1 VTGGVFQLQAA
12 NHKLLITYYAHA
24 ASSMKN
30 IQISLWDDSRS
41 QTIQQW
47 EFVPPAPIRI
57 GRSPDNE
64 VVVDRPSISRLHA
77 TIEYTSLSQ
86 GGGYWQIF
94 NRGANG
100 TFVNDL
106 SIDRV
111 LVTNNDRIQLS
122 QGGALLT
129 IQLDVAPVKPSVP
142 VVPVVSCNHPDNPP
156 GTLFCIHCGQPIIVS
171 HQIRNYQILKIL
183 GQGGMGTT
191 YLAWDLHKLLV
202 LKEMNAD
209 MAEIAKAQELFERE
223 AKILQSLHHPGIP
236 EYYDFFVEH
245 QRKYLAME
253 LIHGQDLERYVFDR
267 GAVTLARALDWTIQL
282 CDILGYIHAAQPPLI
297 HRDIKPANLLV
308 RTIDKRIFLLDFG
321 AVKEIGTLGGT
332 KIGAPDYMAPE
343 QNNGQPCTQS
353 DLYAIGPTIIFL
365 ITGRNPADFLELQP
379 DGYRFNITQVPNVPT
394 ALQLLIDK
402 VTQRRPRDR
411 YQTAQEL
418 AQALQQLRS
427 SI

>member
-1 VTGGVFQLQAA
+1 
-12 NHKLLITYYAHA
+12 
-24 ASSMKN
+24 MKN

-57 GRSPDNE
+57 GRLPDNE
-64 VVVDRPSISRLHA
+64 VVIDRPAISRLHA
-77 TIEYTSLSQ
+77 TLEYTQLPQ
-86 GGGYWQIF
+86 GAGYWQLC
-94 NRGANG
+94 NRGTNG

-111 LVTNNDRIQLS
+111 LVTNGDRIQLAPN
-122 QGGALLT
+122 GAFLT
-129 IQLDVAPVKPSVP
+129 IQLDVAPVKIVPAAP
-142 VVPVVSCNHPDNPP
+142 VVPVPPVVPVACNHADNPP
-156 GTLFCIHCGQPIIVS
+156 GTLFCIHCGQPVAIS
-171 HQIRNYQILKIL
+171 HQVRHYQILRIL

-191 YLAWDLHKLLV
+191 YLAWDRQKMLV

-223 AKILQSLHHPGIP
+223 AKILQSLHHAGIP

-253 LIHGQDLERYVFDR
+253 LIHGQDLERYVFER
-267 GAVTLARALDWTIQL
+267 GTVTLERALDWMIQT

-297 HRDIKPANLLV
+297 HRDVKPANLLA
-308 RTIDKRIFLLDFG
+308 RTIDKQIFLLDFG
-321 AVKEIGTLGGT
+321 AVKEIGTRGGT

-353 DLYAIGPTIIFL
+353 DLFAIGPTIVFL
-365 ITGRNPADFLELQP
+365 LTGQNPTEYIEFTA
-379 DGYRFNITQVPNVPT
+379 DGYTFNISHLPNVPP
-394 ALQLLIDK
+394 ALQSLIDK
-402 VTQRRPRDR
+402 VTQRQPRQR
-411 YQTAQEL
+411 YQTAAEL
-418 AQALQQLRS
+418 AAALQAVKS
-427 SI
+427 SL